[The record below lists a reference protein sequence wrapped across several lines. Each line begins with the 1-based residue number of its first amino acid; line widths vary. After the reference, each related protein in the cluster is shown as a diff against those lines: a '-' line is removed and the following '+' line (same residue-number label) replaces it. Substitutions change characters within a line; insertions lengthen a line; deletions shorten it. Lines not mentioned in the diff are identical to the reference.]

1 MEAFENYFKRA
12 DLNQDGR
19 ISGSEAVS
27 FFQGFGLPQQV
38 LAQIWMYADQS
49 KSGFLGR
56 PEFFNALRLVTVAQ
70 SGRALT
76 PEIVKAALYGPAASK
91 IPPPQ
96 LRSAGPTP
104 APQVTPSPS
113 PTPQIANTAVPT
125 SGQMGALNSAQ
136 YTGARAPQVTSPN
149 LGLSQQTVLSSTSM
163 MRPPQA
169 TSVPS
174 PLPLQAPGLNAG
186 LAAPVQGVSPSPLQ
200 AAGVRPGLGAPVPAS
215 SASPL
220 QALGVTQG
228 LGSRPPSPSPSP
240 LQALSATQGLAGGS
254 TVPGPRPATSGSL
267 ELSTDWLSNKT
278 GGAQPRPAS
287 APSGSIDVFGLSAL
301 SNTMGATPRPQAQ
314 PTPAS
319 SIPPKPQDPFSSS
332 FAQPVQ
338 SAPDSKSLV
347 LSQSGL
353 SSSNS
358 GFGNDSFSVQPKSS
372 VLSGTTT
379 TPSSSPQIS
388 FAQLDPL
395 KSVTSTGTSSNQVPQ
410 TQAQASAAGALGMG
424 SGQPQPNWPK
434 MTKADVNKYTKVFH
448 EVDKDR
454 DGRITGMEARNLFLS
469 WKLPRE
475 ILKQVWD
482 LSDQDN
488 DGMLTLRE
496 FCIALYLMERHRQ
509 GSTLPKSLP
518 DSLRY
523 DEALLQATGL
533 PASAY
538 AGPTWQQNPGMANRV
553 PGAVVVPGMGATRPP
568 LPGHMHPHMKAGQT
582 KLSMPG
588 MDNNHTA
595 VNRDAPVPI
604 APEPQDAASVD
615 KKAPEKLI
623 LDSKEKIEYYRTK
636 MQDLVLY
643 KSRCDNR
650 LNEITERASSD
661 KREVESLGKK
671 YEEKY
676 KQVGEIASKLAV
688 EEAAIRDVHERK
700 TELENA
706 IVKMEQGGS
715 ADGLLQVRAD
725 RIQYQL
731 EELERALAERCKHF
745 GVSVSQSTSVE
756 LPFGWEPGAPEGAM
770 DWDEDWDK
778 FEDEGFMVIK
788 ANTTEVEHVPPS
800 ETKTPSLW
808 NDDESLVDGF
818 SPTSSNGH
826 HKNGR
831 RFSVADSELNY
842 DQSEESL
849 ASPGGRSTLESP
861 FVSSPRIKD
870 DLSDRDGAESSIFGD
885 KFADG
890 PSWNFDDTDT
900 DSVWGANTM
909 DTDNQR
915 NSFFTSGDDFGLNP
929 IRTESP
935 SASSVYGKKKS
946 SFFDDSVPSSPAF
959 SATGFSPK
967 FNDNTSFNYGR
978 FDSFKTEDS
987 GFFPQD
993 SNRFS
998 RFDSMASSKGDT
1010 LSRFDSMRS
1019 SADFGHRRTFD
1030 SFDDNDPFGSTGPF
1044 KASGSPPRF

>member
-1 MEAFENYFKRA
+1 MEAFENYFKKA
-12 DLNQDGR
+12 DLNQDGK
-19 ISGSEAVS
+19 ISGQEAVA
-27 FFQGFGLPQQV
+27 FFQGSGLPQQV
-38 LAQIWMYADQS
+38 LAQIWMYADQN
-49 KSGFLGR
+49 KTGFLGR

-76 PEIVKAALYGPAASK
+76 TEIVKSALYGPAAAK
-91 IPPPQ
+91 IPAPQ
-96 LRSAGPTP
+96 MKSVGPTP

-113 PTPQIANTAVPT
+113 AMPQGANPAIPPSSHMSASTPT
-125 SGQMGALNSAQ
+125 Q
-136 YTGARAPQVTSPN
+136 YTGARSPQVTAPN
-149 LGLSQQTVLSSTSM
+149 LGL

-174 PLPLQAPGLNAG
+174 PSPLQAPGVNAG
-186 LAAPVQGVSPSPLQ
+186 LSAVQGSSPSSLQ
-200 AAGVRPGLGAPVPAS
+200 AAGFRPGFGASVPAS

-220 QALGVTQG
+220 QALGVSQG
-228 LGSRPPSPSPSP
+228 LGPRPPSPSPSP
-240 LQALSATQGLAGGS
+240 LQALGATQGLAGVS
-254 TVPGPRPATSGSL
+254 TVPGPRPVTSGTM
-267 ELSTDWLSNKT
+267 ELSVDWLGNKT
-278 GGAQPRPAS
+278 GGVQPRPS
-287 APSGSIDVFGLSAL
+287 TPSNSSTDVFGLSSL
-301 SNTMGATPRPQAQ
+301 SNTMGTAPRPQVQ
-314 PTPAS
+314 PTTAS
-319 SIPPKPQDPFSSS
+319 SIPPKPQDPFFSSLT
-332 FAQPVQ
+332 QPMQ
-338 SAPDSKSLV
+338 PA
-347 LSQSGL
+347 LSQNGL
-353 SSSNS
+353 PLSTS
-358 GFGNDSFSVQPKSS
+358 GFGNDSFQQKSS
-372 VLSGTTT
+372 ALSGTTT
-379 TPSSSPQIS
+379 ARSSSPQIS
-388 FAQLDPL
+388 FSQLDPL
-395 KSVTSTGTSSNQVPQ
+395 RSTQVATSGGTSSNQVQQ
-410 TQAQASAAGALGMG
+410 TQAQASAGAGVFGSG
-424 SGQPQPNWPK
+424 SGQPQPQWPK
-434 MTKADVNKYTKVFH
+434 MTKSDVNKYTKVFH

-482 LSDQDN
+482 LSDQDS
-488 DGMLTLRE
+488 DGMLSLRE

-533 PASAY
+533 PAAAY
-538 AGPTWQQNPGMANRV
+538 AGPTWQQNPAMTNRA
-553 PGAVVVPGMGATRPP
+553 PGAVVVPGMGTMRPP
-568 LPGHMHPHMKAGQT
+568 IPGHMHPHMKAGHG
-582 KLSMPG
+582 KLSMPAV
-588 MDNNHTA
+588 DNNHTA
-595 VNRDAPVPI
+595 VSRDAPVAI
-604 APEPQDAASVD
+604 APEAQDAVAAD
-615 KKAPEKLI
+615 RKAAEKLI
-623 LDSKEKIEYYRTK
+623 LDSKEKIEYYRTM
-636 MQDLVLY
+636 MQELVLY

-661 KREVESLGKK
+661 KREVESIAKK

-700 TELENA
+700 TELQNA
-706 IVKMEQGGS
+706 IAKMEQGGS

-745 GVSVSQSTSVE
+745 GLSVNQSASIE
-756 LPFGWEPGAPEGAM
+756 LPFGWEPGAPEGAI

-778 FEDEGFMVIK
+778 FEDEGFMVVK
-788 ANTTEVEHVPPS
+788 PNTTEVEHVAPS
-800 ETKTPSLW
+800 ENKTPSLW
-808 NDDESLVDGF
+808 NDDDSLADGF
-818 SPTSSNGH
+818 SPVASSSNGH
-826 HKNGR
+826 HKNR
-831 RFSVADSELNY
+831 TFSVTDSELNY

-849 ASPGGRSTLESP
+849 ASPGGRSTFESP

-870 DLSDRDGAESSIFGD
+870 DLSDRDGAESSVFGD

-909 DTDNQR
+909 DTDTQR

-929 IRTESP
+929 IRTDSP

-959 SATGFSPK
+959 SASGFSPK
-967 FNDNTSFNYGR
+967 FNDNSSFNYGK

-1019 SADFGHRRTFD
+1019 TTDFGHKRTFD

-1044 KASGSPPRF
+1044 KASGSGSPPRF

>member
-1 MEAFENYFKRA
+1 MEAFENYFRRA

-56 PEFFNALRLVTVAQ
+56 PEFFNALRMVTVAQ
-70 SGRALT
+70 TGRALT

-96 LRSAGPTP
+96 LKSAGTTP

-125 SGQMGALNSAQ
+125 SGQMGSLNPAQ

-149 LGLSQQTVLSSTSM
+149 LGLSQQMVPSSTST

-169 TSVPS
+169 TLVPS
-174 PLPLQAPGLNAG
+174 PSPLQAPGHNAG

-200 AAGVRPGLGAPVPAS
+200 GAGVRPGLGAPVPAS

-220 QALGVTQG
+220 QALGVNQG

-254 TVPGPRPATSGSL
+254 TVPGPRLATSGSL
-267 ELSTDWLSNKT
+267 ELSTDWLSDKT
-278 GGAQPRPAS
+278 GGAQSRPAS

-301 SNTMGATPRPQAQ
+301 SNTMGATTRPQAQ

-319 SIPPKPQDPFSSS
+319 SIPPKPQDPFLSS
-332 FAQPVQ
+332 FAQPVR
-338 SAPDSKSLV
+338 SAPDLRSLG

-353 SSSNS
+353 SSSTS
-358 GFGNDSFSVQPKSS
+358 GFGNDSSVQPKSS

-568 LPGHMHPHMKAGQT
+568 LPGHVHPHMKAGQT

-588 MDNNHTA
+588 MDNNHNA

-636 MQDLVLY
+636 MQELVLY

-745 GVSVSQSTSVE
+745 GVSVSQSASVE

-778 FEDEGFMVIK
+778 FEDEGFMVVK

-849 ASPGGRSTLESP
+849 ASPGGRSTFESP

-993 SNRFS
+993 SNRLS